1 MLSYADAMSD
11 ALDRLSGIGF
21 EHGSGLIN
29 HAPMAAEAL
38 ATLGY
43 ADDLVSWVQRNLS
56 IRRYEPR
63 PEPRWALSGDDE
75 AEWRPAL
82 GDLSRAGD
90 WAALFER
97 ELSGQPWN
105 AVLCKW
111 WPRLLPGMSA
121 MLAHGGIRTAPAVRS
136 LL

>member
-97 ELSGQPWN
+97 ERTFQRQPGCHAAGIDSGQ
-105 AVLCKW
+105 
-111 WPRLLPGMSA
+111 
-121 MLAHGGIRTAPAVRS
+121 AHGDKHCSQSDAKGND
-136 LL
+136 